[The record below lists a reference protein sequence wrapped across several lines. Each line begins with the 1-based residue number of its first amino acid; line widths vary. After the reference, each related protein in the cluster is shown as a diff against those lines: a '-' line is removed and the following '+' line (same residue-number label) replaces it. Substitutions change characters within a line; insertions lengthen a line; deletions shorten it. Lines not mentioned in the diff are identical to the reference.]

1 MNSANDPTMIMF
13 GIGFLLGGVSALICS
28 LAYAY
33 DTIQAWKYR
42 EDDKK

>member
-1 MNSANDPTMIMF
+1 MSSVNDPTMIGF
-13 GIGFLLGGVSALICS
+13 GIGFMLGGISALIFS

-42 EDDKK
+42 EDE